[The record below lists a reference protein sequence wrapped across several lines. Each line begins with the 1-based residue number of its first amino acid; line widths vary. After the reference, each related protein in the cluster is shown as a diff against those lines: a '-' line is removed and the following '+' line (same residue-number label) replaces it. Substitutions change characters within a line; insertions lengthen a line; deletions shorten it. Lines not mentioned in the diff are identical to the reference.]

1 MTIDKSHTSPD
12 ESQANTGKSQNGP
25 DNLYTTMDES
35 QTRNK
40 RPQTSHTQGT
50 NNFWLRCISEFPI
63 KTMF

>member
-1 MTIDKSHTSPD
+1 MTIDKSHTIPD

-50 NNFWLRCISEFPI
+50 NNF
-63 KTMF
+63 